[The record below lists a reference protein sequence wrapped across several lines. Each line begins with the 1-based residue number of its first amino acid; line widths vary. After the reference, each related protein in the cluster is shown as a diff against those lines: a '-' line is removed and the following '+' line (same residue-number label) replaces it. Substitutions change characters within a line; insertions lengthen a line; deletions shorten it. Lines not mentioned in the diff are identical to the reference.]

1 MSTFVHRLK
10 RLAYLFLWKS
20 YMDAL
25 PRLASLA
32 EPYNWRYQSQT
43 LLRKSIVPDLCK
55 GLVFSML
62 KWISAVVLKLYY
74 ETRKLKNSFEKVLV
88 LLRFGSCQKLYELCE
103 SCHRNPGKTLKW
115 NSFEHWQ
122 TIYLYLCCFGPVTW
136 QSTLISNSR
145 RLIQPYTTIKK
156 LAFYIPWITHVTL
169 PES

>member
-1 MSTFVHRLK
+1 
-10 RLAYLFLWKS
+10 
-20 YMDAL
+20 MDAL

-122 TIYLYLCCFGPVTW
+122 TIYLHLCCFGPVTW